1 MRLII
6 VCIQMIIIFLIGVKP
21 SMPITQSGELS
32 DCLISSNCVNV
43 KWSFDKLNKAYEN
56 LTNLASNLPRVT
68 IIKNERDYWH
78 GVVRSLIF
86 RFPDD
91 LEILRIPSKNI
102 IQVRSASRIGLGDLG
117 VNQNRVN
124 QLYSGLKNNKS

>member
-1 MRLII
+1 MRLLI
-6 VCIQMIIIFLIGVKP
+6 VCIQLIIIFLIGVKP
-21 SMPITQSGELS
+21 TMPITQSGELS

-43 KWSFDKLNKAYEN
+43 QWSFEKLNEAYEK
-56 LTNLASNLPRVT
+56 LTSLASNLPRVT
-68 IIKNERDYWH
+68 VIKNERNYWH

-102 IQVRSASRIGLGDLG
+102 IQVRSSSRIGVGDLG
-117 VNQNRVN
+117 VNQKRVN
-124 QLYSGLKNNKS
+124 QLYSELINNNY

>member
-1 MRLII
+1 MSLLIFFS
-6 VCIQMIIIFLIGVKP
+6 QLIIIFLIGVKP
-21 SMPITQSGELS
+21 AMPITQSGELS
-32 DCLISSNCVNV
+32 DCLVPSNCVNV
-43 KWSFDKLNKAYEN
+43 EWSFNKVNQAYES
-56 LTNLASNLPRVT
+56 LIGIASDLPRVT
-68 IIKNERDYWH
+68 VIKNDRDYWH

-117 VNQNRVN
+117 VNQKRVN
-124 QLYSGLKNNKS
+124 QLYSEIKNNNY